1 MSGVLLSGYYGF
13 DNLGDE
19 AVLAATVAALRRQRP
34 GLEIRVLSAS
44 PDATSRAYG
53 VTGVP
58 RAEARAVVRAL
69 RASDLF
75 LSGGGSLFQDAT
87 SWRSPWYYLGVLAA
101 ARLWC
106 RRTAVYAQ
114 GFEPARHTSVREGIR
129 GVLNGVDLVTVRDAA
144 SAQVLAQAGV
154 RRPRTVVSADPSFL
168 LDPDPTPAVERER
181 ARWGSGAL
189 FGLAVRPWGDGRVL
203 DTVAAAARD
212 AGGRLGARWVLLPMQ
227 RPRDVEAAD
236 AVAARLDGATVVRG
250 PFGPRE
256 MLALAGGLDLLVGMR
271 LHALIFAAAQGVPIV
286 PVAYDRKVA
295 ALAQELG
302 DEAPLPVEGLDA
314 RALAA
319 RIDAAAAD
327 RPARRDRLRR
337 VAAALRERAALSP
350 ALAVELLS

>member
-1 MSGVLLSGYYGF
+1 VSGVLLSGYYGF

-19 AVLAATVAALRRQRP
+19 AVLAATVAELRRRRP

-44 PDATSRAYG
+44 PEATSRTHG

-58 RAEARAVVRAL
+58 RAEPGAVVRAL

-87 SWRSPWYYLGVLAA
+87 SWRSPWYYLAVLAA
-101 ARLWC
+101 ARRWC

-114 GFEPARHTSVREGIR
+114 GFEPARYAAVRAGIR
-129 GVLNGVDLVTVRDAA
+129 RVLNGVDLVTVRDAT
-144 SAQVLAQAGV
+144 SARVLAEAGV

-168 LDPDPTPAVERER
+168 LDPEPTPAVQRER
-181 ARWGSGAL
+181 ARWGSGVL

-203 DTVAAAARD
+203 DAVAAAARG
-212 AGGRLGARWVLLPMQ
+212 AGAQLGARWVLLPMH
-227 RPRDVEAAD
+227 RPRDVAAAD
-236 AVAARLDGATVVRG
+236 AVAARLDGAVVVRER
-250 PFGPRE
+250 FGPQE

-295 ALAQELG
+295 ALARELG
-302 DEAPLPVEGLDA
+302 DEAPLPADGLDPG
-314 RALAA
+314 ALAA
-319 RIDAAAAD
+319 RIVAAAAD
-327 RPARRDRLRR
+327 RPARADRLRR
-337 VAAALRERAALSP
+337 VAAALRDRAALGP